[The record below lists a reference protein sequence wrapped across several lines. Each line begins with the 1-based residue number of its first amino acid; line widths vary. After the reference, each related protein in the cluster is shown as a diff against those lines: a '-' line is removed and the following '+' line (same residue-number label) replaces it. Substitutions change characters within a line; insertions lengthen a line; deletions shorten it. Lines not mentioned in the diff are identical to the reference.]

1 MNLSQVKNK
10 FQSINWKKLKARI
23 IINVFDFLRNVTYF
37 KNEVLDNFQELENDI
52 ADKVYEW
59 VEFHARENVEFSVVR
74 SDAEVEPNATNP
86 FNADSI
92 PDLPT
97 IVSVDESSQIYDWLT
112 TNPDA
117 TQRAILQQA
126 SENYLNPSEDV

>member
-1 MNLSQVKNK
+1 MNLSEVKNK
-10 FQSINWKKLKARI
+10 FQSINWTKLRVRI

-59 VEFHARENVEFSVVR
+59 VEFRVGENIEFSVVP

-92 PDLPT
+92 PN
-97 IVSVDESSQIYDWLT
+97 S
-112 TNPDA
+112 DA
-117 TQRAILQQA
+117 TQQT
-126 SENYLNPSEDV
+126 SEDI